1 MPYFCEDFSNGLIV
15 SQYKKNRKM
24 KKIALI
30 FAAVVAV
37 SFASCCGNKC
47 GKGECADSCQV
58 DSTCA
63 ASCDS
68 SACSKACTCDSTAAC
83 DSACVAGAC
92 VCAE

>member
-1 MPYFCEDFSNGLIV
+1 
-15 SQYKKNRKM
+15 M

-58 DSTCA
+58 DSACA
-63 ASCDS
+63 AACACPASAVCDS
-68 SACSKACTCDSTAAC
+68 P
-83 DSACVAGAC
+83 AG
-92 VCAE
+92 